1 LACSRLA
8 SRRYPAR
15 SDSKEV
21 WNQKPEVGM
30 SFARADGESPTE
42 TEVRAL
48 MKALIGVDPHKASLA
63 VAAVDEAT
71 GELLE
76 CASFPQDRAGLRS
89 LERWAKRFSECRW
102 AVENAGGLGRYLA
115 GRLAGSGESVVDV
128 PPKLSARVRVLST
141 GNARKN
147 DGLDALATALAAS
160 RNGRLAAVDPEA
172 ASEVLRLLS
181 ERREDLVAERTR
193 ALNRL
198 HALLRDLLP
207 GGVAGKLSA
216 DRAARLLRGIR
227 PRSSSSR
234 IRRRLA
240 SEVLRDIRTLDRK
253 IADLNGRIEAEVEAS
268 GTTLPEIFGVGPILA
283 AKIIGTVGSVERF
296 PTKAH
301 FASYAGTAPVEA
313 SSGEVV
319 RHRLSLAGNRH
330 LNYALHMVAVCQAR
344 SEARGGTYYRKKI
357 AEGKSRKEA
366 LRCLKRRISDAVFA
380 SLVADS
386 QVLSRSAA

>member
-1 LACSRLA
+1 MCAARSRNVLR
-8 SRRYPAR
+8 SRRWLR
-15 SDSKEV
+15 
-21 WNQKPEVGM
+21 G
-30 SFARADGESPTE
+30 PTE

-48 MKALIGVDPHKASLA
+48 MKVLIGVDPHKATVA
-63 VAAVDEAT
+63 VAVVDEAT
-71 GELLE
+71 SELVE
-76 CASFPQDRAGLRS
+76 RASFLQNQAGLRS
-89 LERWAKRFSECRW
+89 LERWAKRFPERRW
-102 AVENAGGLGRYLA
+102 AVENAGGLGRHLA
-115 GRLAGSGESVVDV
+115 VRLAGSGESVVDV

-147 DGLDALATALAAS
+147 DGVDALATALAAS
-160 RNGRLAAVDPEA
+160 RNERLASVDPEA

-207 GGVAGKLSA
+207 GGVARTLSA
-216 DRAARLLRGIR
+216 ERAARILRSIR
-227 PRSSSSR
+227 PQVGTSARL
-234 IRRRLA
+234 RRRLA
-240 SEVLRDIRTLDRK
+240 SEILRDIRTLDRK
-253 IADLNGRIEAEVEAS
+253 IADLNGRIGAEVEAS
-268 GTTLPEIFGVGPILA
+268 GTTLTEIFGIGPILA
-283 AKIIGTVGSVERF
+283 ARIIGTVGDVGRF

-319 RHRLSLAGNRH
+319 RHRLSLAGNRK

-344 SEARGGTYYRKKI
+344 SDARGGTYYRKKI

-386 QVLSRSAA
+386 QAPSRSAA